1 MPERSEPVCTVYGGH
16 AAIFPKNGRRI
27 ACRIKHVWPRTK
39 HGLAGLVV
47 NVYMSVNNELE
58 TGMLAVIATLN
69 FIINIAWFLVIAS
82 AIFSWLY
89 AFNVINVNNNAIN
102 MIGRS
107 LYQLTEPL
115 YRPIRRM
122 LPDMGGVDLSP
133 LVVLVILYFIWYFL
147 NTTVAAALL
156 S

>member
-1 MPERSEPVCTVYGGH
+1 MFGPSR
-16 AAIFPKNGRRI
+16 KR
-27 ACRIKHVWPRTK
+27 
-39 HGLAGLVV
+39 GLAGLVV
-47 NVYMSVNNELE
+47 NSYMSVNNELE

-115 YRPIRRM
+115 YRPIRNI
-122 LPDMGGVDLSP
+122 LPNMGGVDLSP
-133 LVVLVILYFIWYFL
+133 LVVLVILYFLWYFL

>member
-1 MPERSEPVCTVYGGH
+1 MFDPSR
-16 AAIFPKNGRRI
+16 
-27 ACRIKHVWPRTK
+27 K

-58 TGMLAVIATLN
+58 TVMLAVIATLN

-115 YRPIRRM
+115 YRPIRNI
-122 LPDMGGVDLSP
+122 LPNMGGVDLSP
-133 LVVLVILYFIWYFL
+133 LVVLVILYFLWYFL

>member
-1 MPERSEPVCTVYGGH
+1 MFGPSR
-16 AAIFPKNGRRI
+16 
-27 ACRIKHVWPRTK
+27 K
-39 HGLAGLVV
+39 HGLAGLVF

-115 YRPIRRM
+115 YRPIRNV
-122 LPDMGGVDLSP
+122 LPNMGGVDLSP
-133 LVVLVILYFIWYFL
+133 LVVLVILYFLWYFL